1 MFYSFFFI
9 GAFVAEM
16 SLILLSPFIL
26 GNSIIDIRFIVLV
39 GITFVAMMLF
49 SIEGLKLYRKLN
61 PKTVNEK

>member
-1 MFYSFFFI
+1 MFYSFFFV